1 MHIPDGFIAP
11 QVYLPAAA
19 VAGGGWI
26 YGLRRLRSRL
36 DERALPRLAVTTGL
50 AFGLMT
56 LSVPLPG
63 GTSVHAMGIGLLA
76 LTFGVWTAFLSM
88 SMVLLLQAVLF
99 GEGGITTLPVN
110 ALAMGLAGS
119 AAACLIHGALRPLH
133 RKLAVFAGAFG
144 GVMTA
149 ALLIA
154 VVLGLQP
161 AIAHRADGAPLF
173 FPFGL
178 SVTLPAVLLPHVAV
192 GLGEGLLTLLVF
204 RFLGRLNGEA
214 ERFGMRTEERAG
226 DAPARP
232 AARAAGVEADG

>member
-1 MHIPDGFIAP
+1 VHIPDGFIAP

-19 VAGGGWI
+19 AAGGGWF
-26 YGLRRLRSRL
+26 YGLRRLRSHL

-50 AFGLMT
+50 AFGLMS

-88 SMVLLLQAVLF
+88 SLVLLLQAVMF

-119 AAACLIHGALRPLH
+119 AAACLVHGALRRVH
-133 RKLAVFAGAFG
+133 REAAVFAGAFA

-149 ALLIA
+149 ALVLA

-161 AIAHRADGAPLF
+161 VLAHRPDGTPLF

-178 SVTLPAVLLPHVAV
+178 RVTLPAVLIPHAV
-192 GLGEGLLTLLVF
+192 VGVGEGALTLLVL
-204 RFLGRLNGEA
+204 RFLGRLDGA
-214 ERFGMRTEERAG
+214 PRAQRTGADHAG
-226 DAPARP
+226 
-232 AARAAGVEADG
+232 AGASSEQKS

>member
-19 VAGGGWI
+19 AAGGGWF

-76 LTFGVWTAFLSM
+76 LTFGVWTTFLSM

-110 ALAMGLAGS
+110 ALAMGLAGG
-119 AAACLIHGALRPLH
+119 AAACLVHGALLRMH
-133 RKLAVFAGAFG
+133 RGLAVFAGTFA

-149 ALLIA
+149 ALVLA
-154 VVLGLQP
+154 VVLGVQP
-161 AIAHRADGAPLF
+161 ALAHRPDGTPLF

-178 SVTLPAVLLPHVAV
+178 SVTLPAVLLPHLAV
-192 GLGEGLLTLLVF
+192 GVGEGALTLLVF
-204 RFLGRLNGEA
+204 RFLGRLNG
-214 ERFGMRTEERAG
+214 AG
-226 DAPARP
+226 DPVPAEARP
-232 AARAAGVEADG
+232 AGSAAAGGEGER